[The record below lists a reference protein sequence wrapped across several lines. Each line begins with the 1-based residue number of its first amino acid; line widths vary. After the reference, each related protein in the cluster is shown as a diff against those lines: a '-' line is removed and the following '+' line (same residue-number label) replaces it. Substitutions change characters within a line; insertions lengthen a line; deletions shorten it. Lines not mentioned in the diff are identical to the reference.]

1 MSNEADRPPVARDAQ
16 GLSLAD
22 WLVRV
27 EGRHSLAI
35 DLGLDRVRE
44 VAQRLG
50 LSPQVPVFVVAGT
63 NGKGSTCALLESVLM
78 AAGYR
83 TACHTSPHLVHFNE
97 RARLQGESA
106 PDEALLEHFARV
118 EAVRQGVSLTW
129 FEFTTLAI
137 LSLFQHSA
145 VDVWILEI
153 GLGGRLD
160 AVNIIDAD
168 CAIVTCID
176 LDHMEYL
183 GPTREAIALEKA
195 HIYRSGK
202 PAICTDPQVPA
213 TLVEHAREIGADL
226 WLFGRDF
233 NYSGDRQQWSYGGRA
248 QRRNSLAYPALRG
261 ANQLLNASGALAALE
276 AMRHALPVSAQAVR
290 QGFALVEWPGRFQVQ
305 PGRPAGVLDV
315 AHNPHAVAHLA
326 ANLDNMGF
334 FPETWAVF
342 GMLADKDIAASIRP
356 LRHKIDH
363 WLCVDLPG
371 PRGTSAVVLADWLAQ
386 AGIRPGEGEDRARTI
401 RCFDGPS
408 TALAFAREKADEND
422 RIVVFGSFLTVGD
435 VLARV

>member
-1 MSNEADRPPVARDAQ
+1 MARDAQ
-16 GLSLAD
+16 GLSLSD
-22 WLVRV
+22 WLERV

-35 DLGLDRVRE
+35 DLGLERVRQ

-50 LSPQVPVFVVAGT
+50 LAPQVPVFVVAGT
-63 NGKGSTCALLESVLM
+63 NGKGSTCALLESVLC

-83 TACHTSPHLVHFNE
+83 TACHTSPHLVRFNE

-118 EAVRQGVSLTW
+118 EAARQDVSLTW

-195 HIYRSGK
+195 HVYRPAK
-202 PAICTDPQVPA
+202 PAICTDPHVPV
-213 TLVEHAREIGADL
+213 TLIEHVQASGTDL
-226 WLFGRDF
+226 CRVGLAF
-233 NYSGDRQQWSYGGRA
+233 NYSGAPPELHYGA
-248 QRRNSLAYPALRG
+248 RG
-261 ANQLLNASGALAALE
+261 
-276 AMRHALPVSAQAVR
+276 H
-290 QGFALVEWPGRFQVQ
+290 
-305 PGRPAGVLDV
+305 
-315 AHNPHAVAHLA
+315 
-326 ANLDNMGF
+326 
-334 FPETWAVF
+334 
-342 GMLADKDIAASIRP
+342 
-356 LRHKIDH
+356 
-363 WLCVDLPG
+363 
-371 PRGTSAVVLADWLAQ
+371 
-386 AGIRPGEGEDRARTI
+386 
-401 RCFDGPS
+401 PS
-408 TALAFAREKADEND
+408 
-422 RIVVFGSFLTVGD
+422 
-435 VLARV
+435 

>member
-1 MSNEADRPPVARDAQ
+1 MSAGPVVRDPQ
-16 GLSLAD
+16 GLSLTD
-22 WLVRV
+22 WLERI
-27 EGRHSLAI
+27 EGRHARTI
-35 DLGLDRVRE
+35 DLGLDRVRL
-44 VAQRLG
+44 VADRMG
-50 LSPQVPVFVVAGT
+50 ISPKVPVFVVAGT

-106 PDEALLEHFARV
+106 SDEALLEHFARV
-118 EAVRQGVSLTW
+118 ESARGDVSLTW
-129 FEFTTLAI
+129 FEFTTLAV

-168 CAIVTCID
+168 CSIMTCID

-195 HIYRSGK
+195 HVYRPGK
-202 PAICTDPQVPA
+202 PAICTDPQVPS
-213 TLVEHAREIGADL
+213 TLVQHAESIGADL

-233 NYSGDRQQWSYGGRA
+233 NYAGDRQQWSYGGRS

-261 ANQLLNASGALAALE
+261 ANQLLNASGVLAALE
-276 AMRHALPVSAQAVR
+276 SMRQMLPVSAQAVR
-290 QGFALVEWPGRFQVQ
+290 QGFALVEWPGRFQVLA
-305 PGRPAGVLDV
+305 GRPTVVLDV

-342 GMLADKDIAASIRP
+342 GMLADKDIAASIHP
-356 LRHKIDH
+356 LRHKVDH

-371 PRGTSAVVLADWLAQ
+371 PRGTSAAQLADLLAQ
-386 AGIRPGEGEDRARTI
+386 AGIRPGEGEDASRTI
-401 RCFDGPS
+401 RCFDRPTS
-408 TALAFAREKADEND
+408 ALAYAREHADEND

-435 VLARV
+435 VLARP